1 MSQETYACENE
12 RVPGGA
18 RDYIQVGSQPPVHK
32 SGAFTVHVVGC
43 HGFTTVLLRQPLLF
57 WRRPETYCHGEG
69 KRNYP
74 IFSSSKF
81 IVSKFSYKLYS
92 NIVSKFRNVSNIHY
106 YSHSQESLKRILER
120 IHD

>member
-57 WRRPETYCHGEG
+57 
-69 KRNYP
+69 
-74 IFSSSKF
+74 
-81 IVSKFSYKLYS
+81 
-92 NIVSKFRNVSNIHY
+92 
-106 YSHSQESLKRILER
+106 
-120 IHD
+120 

>member
-57 WRRPETYCHGEG
+57 WRRPETYCHEIIQYSL
-69 KRNYP
+69 RPNSSYP
-74 IFSSSKF
+74 
-81 IVSKFSYKLYS
+81 
-92 NIVSKFRNVSNIHY
+92 NFRTNCTPMSFQNFKTYLISIIILIH
-106 YSHSQESLKRILER
+106 RR
-120 IHD
+120 V

>member
-12 RVPGGA
+12 RVPGGRGFITSTVAFLAAA
-18 RDYIQVGSQPPVHK
+18 RN
-32 SGAFTVHVVGC
+32 
-43 HGFTTVLLRQPLLF
+43 VLS
-57 WRRPETYCHGEG
+57 
-69 KRNYP
+69 RNYP